1 MIVTFSTE
9 NTDPEPMNFIVT
21 GGCGFIGSH
30 LVETLVMMGQNV
42 LVIDDMRNGKTIFK
56 DNPHIKYVHQ
66 DVCSVHPTIKEGKFN
81 AIFHLAN
88 TPRIRLAMEQPL
100 EALRN
105 GIDPTIHVAEWARK
119 FKCPLFYAT
128 SSSTIHSDFTSNPYT
143 FAKTVGEDI
152 LALYDK
158 HYGLHYHLLYFYN
171 VYGPRE
177 ADYGEHSTVI
187 RAFKN
192 QILKGE
198 PLRIFGSGRKTRDFT
213 HIHDVVDMLIV
224 LLKAEKKPRNVHL
237 GTGNPYSIRDVAEA
251 FKHPIVH
258 EFDKP
263 GEAHDTLCEEP
274 YAPCDF
280 DVIGYIKHWK
290 EEFDESKT
298 FRRVQQQLEEIDT
311 KFGID
316 S

>member
-1 MIVTFSTE
+1 M
-9 NTDPEPMNFIVT
+9 
-21 GGCGFIGSH
+21 
-30 LVETLVMMGQNV
+30 
-42 LVIDDMRNGKTIFK
+42 
-56 DNPHIKYVHQ
+56 
-66 DVCSVHPTIKEGKFN
+66 
-81 AIFHLAN
+81 
-88 TPRIRLAMEQPL
+88 
-100 EALRN
+100 
-105 GIDPTIHVAEWARK
+105 
-119 FKCPLFYAT
+119 
-128 SSSTIHSDFTSNPYT
+128 
-143 FAKTVGEDI
+143 
-152 LALYDK
+152 
-158 HYGLHYHLLYFYN
+158 
-171 VYGPRE
+171 YGPRE

-187 RAFKN
+187 RSFKN